1 MLLFCSFL
9 FSYGIYLQMIADILF
24 RQPVTEQV
32 FRCLQQIGETTA
44 ALLGLPF

>member
-1 MLLFCSFL
+1 MLLFL
-9 FSYGIYLQMIADILF
+9 FFSSYGIYLRMIADILF

>member
-1 MLLFCSFL
+1 MCFYFDL
-9 FSYGIYLQMIADILF
+9 FSYGIYLRMIADILF